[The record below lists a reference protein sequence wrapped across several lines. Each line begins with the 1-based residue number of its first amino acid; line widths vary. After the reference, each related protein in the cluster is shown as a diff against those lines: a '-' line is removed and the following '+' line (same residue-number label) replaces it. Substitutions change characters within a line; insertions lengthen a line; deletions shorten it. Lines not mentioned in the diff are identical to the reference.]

1 MKRTRL
7 LLLLVIIATFNSCT
21 IKFNGASIPVDMK
34 TINVEFF
41 ENNAQLVVANLSQQ
55 FTEELKNRIRTQT
68 RLSMTQGDADA
79 KLEGRITGYEI
90 RQLTLSDNET
100 LTEGSSRLTI
110 TVTAKYTNNL
120 DPKQSFEE
128 SFSSFKNFPL
138 AGRSLQSIEPQL
150 IKEINVMITE
160 NIFNRA
166 FAQW

>member
-1 MKRTRL
+1 MKRTVVL
-7 LLLLVIIATFNSCT
+7 VLLVIVATFNSCT
-21 IKFNGASIPVDMK
+21 IKFNGASIPPEMK
-34 TINVEFF
+34 TINVDFF
-41 ENNAQLVVANLSQQ
+41 ENNAQLVVPTLSQQ

-68 RLSMTQGDADA
+68 RLNLTQGDADA
-79 KLEGRITGYEI
+79 KLEGRITGYDI
-90 RQLTLSDNET
+90 RQLTLTDNER

-128 SFSSFKNFPL
+128 SFSSFKNFSL
-138 AGRSLQSIEPQL
+138 TGRSLQSIEPQL

>member
-1 MKRTRL
+1 MKRTRI
-7 LLLLVIIATFNSCT
+7 LLLLVIIGTFNSCT
-21 IKFNGASIPVDMK
+21 IKFNGASIPLEMK

-79 KLEGRITGYEI
+79 KLEGRITGYDI
-90 RQLTLSDNET
+90 RQLTLSDNDV

-120 DPKQSFEE
+120 EPKQSFEE
-128 SFSSFKNFPL
+128 SFTRFRNFSV

-150 IKEINVMITE
+150 IKEINVELTE
-160 NIFNRA
+160 DIFNRA